1 MTDEP
6 DAALLE
12 AFVRGGEPAFETLF
26 RRFERD
32 VFRWALRIVRDRAA
46 AEDVVVE
53 AFWRA
58 YRSRAR
64 FDPSRS
70 FGAWMRRIATNAALD
85 HLRTVRG
92 RARLIDVAAAD
103 GVRPYEAAGAR
114 TEATGP
120 RPDAAR
126 ETRDAMAR
134 AFRALPPKLQV
145 VALLA
150 LVEQQSHEDIAD
162 ALDVPIGTVKS
173 RAFRA
178 IRALRDTLTRLG
190 VSR

>member
-1 MTDEP
+1 MSDEP
-6 DAALLE
+6 GAELLA
-12 AFVRGGEPAFETLF
+12 AFVSGDGPAFEALF

-32 VFRWALRIVRDRAA
+32 VFCWALRIVRDRAA

-64 FDPSRS
+64 FDPTRS
-70 FGAWMRRIATNAALD
+70 FGAWLRRISTNVALD
-85 HLRTVRG
+85 HLRTIRSREHWIDLDARDVR
-92 RARLIDVAAAD
+92 LESEAAD
-103 GVRPYEAAGAR
+103 ARRPVPIEA
-114 TEATGP
+114 
-120 RPDAAR
+120 
-126 ETRDAMAR
+126 RDAMAR
-134 AFRALPPKLQV
+134 AFRSLPPKLLV

-150 LVEQQSHEDIAD
+150 LVEQQPYEEIAN

-178 IRALRDTLTRLG
+178 IRALREALTRLG